1 MRIEGLNEFR
11 NSLKRYAEKFPKET
25 SDAIKEE
32 GFNLQAMAKSDT
44 PVDTGKLVQS
54 IAVDNSE
61 EFTSKVSAGSP
72 YAPYAPYVEFG
83 TGGEVH
89 IPDGW
94 EEIASKFKG
103 KGIRTINMKP
113 QPYLIPNF
121 VKVRRRLTERIRKK
135 IGDFGR

>member
-32 GFNLQAMAKSDT
+32 GFNLQAMAKSDA

-54 IAVDNSE
+54 INLEIEDEGLTA
-61 EFTSKVSAGSP
+61 KVTANV
-72 YAPYAPYVEFG
+72 PYAPYVEFG
-83 TGGEVH
+83 TGGEVQV
-89 IPDGW
+89 PDGW
-94 EEIASKFKG
+94 EEIAAQFKG
-103 KGIRTINMKP
+103 KGIWTINMKP
-113 QPYLIPNF
+113 QPYLVPNF

>member
-25 SDAIKEE
+25 ADAIKEE
-32 GFNLQAMAKSDT
+32 GFRLQAMAKSDA
-44 PVDTGKLVQS
+44 PADTGKLRQN
-54 IAVDNSE
+54 IDIDNSE
-61 EFTSKVSAGSP
+61 EFTSKVTANV
-72 YAPYAPYVEFG
+72 PYAPYVEFG
-83 TGGEVH
+83 TGGEVQ

-94 EEIASKFKG
+94 EEIAAQFKG

>member
-1 MRIEGLNEFR
+1 MRIEGLNELR

-54 IAVDNSE
+54 INLEIEDE
-61 EFTSKVSAGSP
+61 GFTAKVTANT
-72 YAPYAPYVEFG
+72 PYAPYVEFG
-83 TGGEVH
+83 TGGEVQV
-89 IPDGW
+89 PDGW
-94 EEIASKFKG
+94 EEIAAQFKG

-113 QPYLIPNF
+113 QPYLVPNF

>member
-32 GFNLQAMAKSDT
+32 GFNLQAMAKRDA
-44 PVDTGKLVQS
+44 PVDTGKLRQS
-54 IAVDNSE
+54 IDIDNSE
-61 EFTSKVSAGSP
+61 EFTSKVSVNV
-72 YAPYAPYVEFG
+72 PYAPYVEFG
-83 TGGEVH
+83 TGGEVQ

-94 EEIASKFKG
+94 EEIAAQFKG